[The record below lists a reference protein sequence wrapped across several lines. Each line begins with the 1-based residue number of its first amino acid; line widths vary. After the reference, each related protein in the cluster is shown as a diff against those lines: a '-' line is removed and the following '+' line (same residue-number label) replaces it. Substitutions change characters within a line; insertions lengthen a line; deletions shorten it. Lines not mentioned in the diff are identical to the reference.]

1 MPNGYSQASTIL
13 NIDTV
18 ALCAQAQGAF
28 FGFAPTNMVLR
39 GLTSGAQA
47 RVARVRLVSDNFGDL
62 TGAMWIRDPNATPT
76 PQVRIRSGNRTFK
89 LTSSENR
96 C

>member
-1 MPNGYSQASTIL
+1 
-13 NIDTV
+13 
-18 ALCAQAQGAF
+18 
-28 FGFAPTNMVLR
+28 MVLR

-89 LTSSENR
+89 LTSSEIDAEPIPGSTLISSGIAR
-96 C
+96 YTATGTTCLLYTSPSPRD